1 MPRRAEARRGVH
13 RRAGRR
19 IAGPRSGLASRT
31 IMARGVLAS
40 LIPTPQRIGAAAG
53 LRRTAAATRAEPGN
67 RRCDL
72 FRQAD
77 GVPGLHMLGIDGDE
91 AAPEARRASA
101 HSVAYRKR
109 AAEWLAQPPAVTAL
123 TAVAAVSRR
132 PGATTPCEPC
142 CGGQAALVAIALRG
156 PQRRY
161 PSGIGVE
168 PPRMPAVG
176 AARGRPRFF
185 RVCRPS
191 LVAAQDVAPRD
202 APIRSSRHAG
212 VRRTVFVRCRADPS
226 RLHGPRLQQFRN
238 RFNMR
243 ELLLAIRNPH
253 SSLPESA

>member
-1 MPRRAEARRGVH
+1 
-13 RRAGRR
+13 
-19 IAGPRSGLASRT
+19 
-31 IMARGVLAS
+31 MARGVLAS

-156 PQRRY
+156 LAAPVTGRHRSRAATHARRRRGAWKAAVF
-161 PSGIGVE
+161 PRLPALARRCAGCRPARCADPVE
-168 PPRMPAVG
+168 PTCGRAPHRFRALSCRSVALARAET
-176 AARGRPRFF
+176 AAI
-185 RVCRPS
+185 S
-191 LVAAQDVAPRD
+191 Q
-202 APIRSSRHAG
+202 
-212 VRRTVFVRCRADPS
+212 
-226 RLHGPRLQQFRN
+226 
-238 RFNMR
+238 
-243 ELLLAIRNPH
+243 
-253 SSLPESA
+253 